1 MNYYER
7 HLGDYSKDTAHLTMI
22 EHGAYSLLLDRY
34 YSTEERIPA
43 SQVHRVA
50 RARTKEEKQAVDSV
64 LSEFFSLSNGSWI
77 NRRADEEIEKTQA
90 KIKAAK
96 ENGKKGGRPKA
107 QSLGLA
113 KVTQTK
119 PSGLSVGFENETQ
132 TKAHQTPDT
141 RPNLPTVVCGKPT
154 QPSKAVFGQVDTES
168 GEVLSWAN

>member
-43 SQVHRVA
+43 SQVHRIA

-77 NRRADEEIEKTQA
+77 NRRADEEIEKERKKQA
-90 KIKAAK
+90 SLKDLRERDEYRKFRDLVMIRDGYTCAYC
-96 ENGKKGGRPKA
+96 GITDVPLQLDHIHPRSKGGSDLPHNLTACCKPCNT
-107 QSLGLA
+107 SKGA
-113 KVTQTK
+113 K
-119 PSGLSVGFENETQ
+119 
-132 TKAHQTPDT
+132 
-141 RPNLPTVVCGKPT
+141 TVEEWRGV
-154 QPSKAVFGQVDTES
+154 
-168 GEVLSWAN
+168 